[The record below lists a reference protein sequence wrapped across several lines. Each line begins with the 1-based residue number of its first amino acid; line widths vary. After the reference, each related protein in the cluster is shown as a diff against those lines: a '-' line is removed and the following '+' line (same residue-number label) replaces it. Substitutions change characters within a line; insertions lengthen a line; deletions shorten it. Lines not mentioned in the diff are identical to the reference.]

1 MQEMYIIGFYLFCPG
16 DLVTHAGEWEIQS
29 VSGRVG
35 IDAMELLYAI
45 LQKKNEIAP
54 VQLICV
60 QQCKE

>member
-1 MQEMYIIGFYLFCPG
+1 M
-16 DLVTHAGEWEIQS
+16 THAGEWEIRS

-45 LQKKNEIAP
+45 LQKKNEIVP